1 MLYLA
6 EVQKKAGVFGS
17 GKVELKLW
25 AQQRAE
31 DRWQGLTGA
40 EVLGSEKGADKA
52 ADCKDGALVLVDV
65 NDRSGQIQRVQDA
78 TKTIVSNLQNSS
90 RLKDKLKDQ
99 EDEIEQWKQSLT
111 YQSQELNRREM
122 EMESRREQMHQLEED
137 LKRLEEQKQEFMTLQ
152 SEADRLRSELYNR
165 DEELKKA
172 WEDLKREKE
181 ALESRKRE
189 GKGSGSIDPQQLQ
202 GIQEILGRLA
212 EAGVSTE
219 GLQEQVNYALEAL
232 NYQKAI
238 VAQHLQQSEVYQN
251 QAQQVQEGVNHL
263 AHSLDDRWQQ
273 YLQLQA
279 GLQQAQVNVQLRQQF
294 LNTYQGQIQS
304 FQSQITVQDL
314 LQQQINFVLV
324 GLDPEAVSQIDFA
337 ALEEM
342 PLADLEKRV
351 QDLQKVYDRD
361 CTFVGDQEEELA
373 LISQDIEEKRQQI
386 TRASEYDRLTLDN
399 ELSDLQSQYG
409 LINESVSP
417 QRSRLRQDKGILK
430 AYQSVL
436 QRRKGGS
443 AAAQEQSDID
453 VTPLIQ
459 QIEAQKLQLTES
471 LLGLQAQANQEE
483 LELEQLQ
490 RGLEDQVQ
498 QVQDYQEEIRQLET
512 ELRNQTAVVS
522 ERWSQVRT
530 YQELLHPAQETL
542 RTLEE
547 RLYGVTQQMNWIQDG
562 SVSQLTCVA
571 ELQHAVRSLV

>member
-52 ADCKDGALVLVDV
+52 AECKDGALVLVDV

-137 LKRLEEQKQEFMTLQ
+137 LKRLEEQKKESVALQ
-152 SEADRLRSELYNR
+152 SEAERLRSELNNR

-172 WEDLKREKE
+172 WEELKREKE
-181 ALESRKRE
+181 LLDTRKRE
-189 GKGSGSIDPQQLQ
+189 GKGTGSIDPQQLQ
-202 GIQEILGRLA
+202 SIQEILGRMA

-219 GLQEQVNYALEAL
+219 GLQEQVAYALESL
-232 NYQKAI
+232 HYQKAI
-238 VAQHLQQSEVYQN
+238 VAQHLQQCEVYQS
-251 QAQQVQEGVNHL
+251 QAQQLQEGVNHL
-263 AHSLDDRWQQ
+263 SHSLNDRWQQ
-273 YLQLQA
+273 YLQFQA
-279 GLQQAQVNVQLRQQF
+279 SLQQVQVNVQLRQQYI
-294 LNTYQGQIQS
+294 NVYQGQIQS
-304 FQSQITVQDL
+304 LQAQINGQEV

-324 GLDPEAVSQIDFA
+324 GLDPDAVSQIDFES
-337 ALEEM
+337 LEAM
-342 PLADLEKRV
+342 PLTDLEKRV
-351 QDLQKVYDRD
+351 QDLQKIYDRD
-361 CTFVGDQEEELA
+361 STFVGDQEEELA
-373 LISQDIEEKRQQI
+373 LISQDIEAKRQQI
-386 TRASEYDRLTLDN
+386 TTASEYDRLTLEN

-409 LINESVSP
+409 LIDESVSP
-417 QRSRLRQDKGILK
+417 QRTRLRQDKAILK
-430 AYQSVL
+430 AYQAVL
-436 QRRKGGS
+436 QRRKGVS
-443 AAAQEQSDID
+443 VATEDKPDID
-453 VTPLIQ
+453 VTPLLQ
-459 QIEAQKLQLTES
+459 QIDAYKLQLTES
-471 LLGLQAQANQEE
+471 LLNLQAQIHQEE
-483 LELEQLQ
+483 SELVQLQ
-490 RGLEDQVQ
+490 NGLGEQEQQVQ
-498 QVQDYQEEIRQLET
+498 QYQQEVRQLEA
-512 ELRNQTAVVS
+512 ELRDQTAIVS

-542 RTLEE
+542 HTLEE
-547 RLYGVTQQMNWIQDG
+547 RLQAVTQQMNWMQNL
-562 SVSQLTCVA
+562 SANQLQCMA
-571 ELQHAVRSLV
+571 ELQGAVTALV

>member
-1 MLYLA
+1 M
-6 EVQKKAGVFGS
+6 F
-17 GKVELKLW
+17 
-25 AQQRAE
+25 
-31 DRWQGLTGA
+31 
-40 EVLGSEKGADKA
+40 
-52 ADCKDGALVLVDV
+52 
-65 NDRSGQIQRVQDA
+65 
-78 TKTIVSNLQNSS
+78 
-90 RLKDKLKDQ
+90 
-99 EDEIEQWKQSLT
+99 
-111 YQSQELNRREM
+111 
-122 EMESRREQMHQLEED
+122 
-137 LKRLEEQKQEFMTLQ
+137 
-152 SEADRLRSELYNR
+152 
-165 DEELKKA
+165 
-172 WEDLKREKE
+172 
-181 ALESRKRE
+181 
-189 GKGSGSIDPQQLQ
+189 
-202 GIQEILGRLA
+202 
-212 EAGVSTE
+212 
-219 GLQEQVNYALEAL
+219 
-232 NYQKAI
+232 
-238 VAQHLQQSEVYQN
+238 
-251 QAQQVQEGVNHL
+251 
-263 AHSLDDRWQQ
+263 
-273 YLQLQA
+273 
-279 GLQQAQVNVQLRQQF
+279 
-294 LNTYQGQIQS
+294 YQGQIQS

-547 RLYGVTQQMNWIQDG
+547 RLYGVTQQMNWIQDV